1 MFCVMNISLSSNF
14 VRLYCCLVAIVR
26 WLVVLLLVACRLV
39 LGVAS
44 WLFMFGMIVYSFGS

>member
-1 MFCVMNISLSSNF
+1 MMNISLSSNF